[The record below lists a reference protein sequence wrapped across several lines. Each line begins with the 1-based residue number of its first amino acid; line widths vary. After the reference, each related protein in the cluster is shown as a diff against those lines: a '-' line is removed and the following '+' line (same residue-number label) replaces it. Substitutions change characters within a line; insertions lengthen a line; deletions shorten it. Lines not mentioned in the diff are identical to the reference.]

1 MWEGIRFLAQHGA
14 ETLHFGRTSLENDGL
29 RRFKLTW
36 GTEEE
41 TIEYLKFNPVA
52 RAWITGRDTSSGL
65 HTAVF
70 CRLPPALNRLAGTM
84 IYPHLD

>member
-1 MWEGIRFLAQHGA
+1 MQNGA

-41 TIEYLKFNPVA
+41 TIEYLKFDTA
-52 RAWITGRDTSSGL
+52 RSAWVTGRDAVSGL
-65 HTAVF
+65 HEAIF
-70 CRLPPALNRLAGTM
+70 GRLPLVINRLAGTI